1 MWQTWIMGK
10 LDADRQVVQAAESST
25 RIEMGMKAN
34 GLNDY
39 CPHRIICLNNSS
51 VIYGA
56 VSKDIGIVTLLE
68 DMCYGAGFE
77 ISRVHAIPI

>member
-1 MWQTWIMGK
+1 MWQTWLRGK
-10 LDADRQVVQAAESST
+10 LDADCQVVQARESST
-25 RIEMGMKAN
+25 RIEMGMMTN

-56 VSKDIGIVTLLE
+56 VSKGIGNMTLLE
-68 DMCYGAGFE
+68 DRCYGAGFE